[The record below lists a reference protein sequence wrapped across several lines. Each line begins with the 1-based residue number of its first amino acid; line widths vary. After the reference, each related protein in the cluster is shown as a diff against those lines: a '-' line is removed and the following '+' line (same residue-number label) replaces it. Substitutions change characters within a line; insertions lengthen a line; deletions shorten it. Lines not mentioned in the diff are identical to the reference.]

1 MPLRLIH
8 YLFYQGTSG
17 KDAELVK
24 GMVDYFG
31 TVDLLQYYIVSYE
44 IIDNNQADTH
54 ASQIWAVQV
63 HISQNFDL
71 PTQPLMVWS
80 T

>member
-1 MPLRLIH
+1 MWICLIFSMPLSTS
-8 YLFYQGTSG
+8 FNKGTSG

-44 IIDNNQADTH
+44 IIDNNLADTH
-54 ASQIWAVQV
+54 ASQIWSVQV
-63 HISQNFDL
+63 H
-71 PTQPLMVWS
+71 
-80 T
+80 